1 MACGG
6 ACKHSP
12 NTGAVQQHSAQG
24 LVGELG
30 GNLGR
35 KPEPEFVD
43 AEVAEVSEYRVTG
56 NDITVGRVSPSP
68 VKG

>member
-1 MACGG
+1 MWQSLQTLSKHWFCTTALG
-6 ACKHSP
+6 A
-12 NTGAVQQHSAQG
+12 GR

-30 GNLGR
+30 GNLGM

-43 AEVAEVSEYRVTG
+43 VEVAEVSEYRVTG